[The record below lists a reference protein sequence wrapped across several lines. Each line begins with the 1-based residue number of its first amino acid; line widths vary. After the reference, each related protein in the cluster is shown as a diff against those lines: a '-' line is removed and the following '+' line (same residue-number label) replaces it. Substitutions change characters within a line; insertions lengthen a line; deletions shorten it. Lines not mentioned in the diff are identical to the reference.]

1 MFFVVIAD
9 YYNLITN
16 ARFDQNFLLLLLL
29 MFLSLESFNLPGIY
43 WINPIPTS
51 INYWSISR
59 CLFSPMNGVML
70 VAAFQNLDL
79 FQVTTA

>member
-1 MFFVVIAD
+1 MVFVVIAD

-16 ARFDQNFLLLLLL
+16 VRFDQNFFFFWLI
-29 MFLSLESFNLPGIY
+29 FLSLESFNLPGIY

-51 INYWSISR
+51 INYWSIIR